1 MKHIISIILSVILVA
16 TSSVFFFLDKIETG
30 FRRMTAQ
37 FIEQRPKEFEAAIE
51 ALAEEIFAPPPLKRI
66 DSDSAVNIPKS
77 GIIAS
82 TNQERLS
89 AGLRP
94 LAEDPL
100 LARAADQKLADMI
113 KSNYFAHVSPQGAG
127 PDVWVKKERYRYILV
142 GENLA
147 MGNFEDA
154 EDLIRAWMES
164 PGHRANI
171 MNPKYREI
179 GVAARKGTIDGETS
193 LIAVQIFGMPVSACP
208 EPNDSLRTSIETYDN
223 TLKVLRMR
231 LDESKSDADA
241 AKEEENRERYNALVN
256 DYNTLVAQY
265 NAIATEAKK
274 AVEEY
279 NTGIRAFNTC
289 AANDR

>member
-127 PDVWVKKERYRYILV
+127 PDAWVKKEGYRYILV

-147 MGNFEDA
+147 MGNFKDA

-231 LDESKSDADA
+231 LDELKSGADA